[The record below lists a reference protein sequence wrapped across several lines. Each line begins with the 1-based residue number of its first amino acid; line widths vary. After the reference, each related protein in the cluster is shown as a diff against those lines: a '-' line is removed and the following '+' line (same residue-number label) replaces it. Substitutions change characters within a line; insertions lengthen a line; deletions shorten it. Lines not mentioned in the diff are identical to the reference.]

1 MKIDYEKGRMA
12 NLLNVPGYSEGANL
26 NISGQ

>member
-12 NLLNVPGYSEGANL
+12 NLLNVTGYSEGANL